1 MVGPSAV
8 AGWGAFAR
16 ETIEKGQF
24 ISEYLGELVSQEEAD
39 RRGQIYDRRAS
50 SYLFNL
56 NAQQVVD
63 ACPKGNRS
71 RFANHSDQPN
81 ARTSVMLA
89 RGDHRIALYAQK
101 RIAPGE
107 EVTFDYRYGDKK
119 REEYGFKGR
128 RRRRKRA
135 EESSE
140 EESSD
145 DDDDSDDD
153 SDGEEEEGED
163 GDNGGGSSD
172 APKKERKKKEK
183 KQKKEKEKKE
193 KTERKPRSKVVAEV
207 LEAEGFTL
215 HLNLNSNT
223 GYKGVNA
230 QRDEKFSGSKRFRV
244 TFGANGQ
251 SLGHFATAVEGAV
264 AYARHAQ
271 SVGVQPGEPSTK
283 AQTTAD
289 A

>member
-1 MVGPSAV
+1 M
-8 AGWGAFAR
+8 AR
-16 ETIEKGQF
+16 
-24 ISEYLGELVSQEEAD
+24 
-39 RRGQIYDRRAS
+39 RRA
-50 SYLFNL
+50 
-56 NAQQVVD
+56 
-63 ACPKGNRS
+63 
-71 RFANHSDQPN
+71 
-81 ARTSVMLA
+81 RTA
-89 RGDHRIALYAQK
+89 TTAA
-101 RIAPGE
+101 AA
-107 EVTFDYRYGDKK
+107 T
-119 REEYGFKGR
+119 
-128 RRRRKRA
+128 
-135 EESSE
+135 
-140 EESSD
+140 
-145 DDDDSDDD
+145 
-153 SDGEEEEGED
+153 
-163 GDNGGGSSD
+163 
-172 APKKERKKKEK
+172 PKKERKKKEK

-193 KTERKPRSKVVAEV
+193 KKERKPRSKVVAEV

-251 SLGHFATAVEGAV
+251 SLGHFASAVEGAV